1 MNTHRM
7 NDEAKQIGDA
17 LDVAMRDYDN
27 GRGIRQSALARL
39 SGVPQPTIS
48 RTLSGKSVPETETLS
63 KLVAVLGHAALG
75 KTIAAIL
82 GNNQHTKAPTIAP
95 LTAKIFALR
104 CDKCGH
110 VSHQSF
116 IDLEANDIIS
126 CPACYGLINVA
137 DYYGQAQLAEF
148 VKSIGATG
156 FALRKR

>member
-1 MNTHRM
+1 MNTETKQI
-7 NDEAKQIGDA
+7 EAKQIGDA
-17 LDVAMRDYDN
+17 LDAAMRDYDG
-27 GRGIRQSALARL
+27 GRGIKQPALSRL

-48 RTLSGKSVPETETLS
+48 RTLSGKSIPETETLS
-63 KLVAVLGHAALG
+63 KLVAVLGHATLG

-82 GNNQHTKAPTIAP
+82 GSDQQNKAPTIAP

-116 IDLEANDIIS
+116 IDLESNDSIN
-126 CPACYGLINVA
+126 CPACSSSITVA
-137 DYYGQAQLAEF
+137 DYYGQSQLAEF